1 MNNGQAS
8 VEPTDDV
15 ISPTLRTPNS
25 SDPLNN
31 GQVHVEQSIDESI
44 LNSEI
49 YQIYCRAEYPHEA
62 MGKIKE
68 HNNCVLFEH
77 EQQPF
82 ISEEEFK
89 RISKK
94 TLSNLWQQE
103 APLAE
108 SKFDRLKKFINGAIK
123 NEVLGK
129 WSSHERSMREVFQCM
144 TKIQIVN
151 PDGYEYFYVANFKL
165 GHRRWAGQENRFS
178 RWYRAVSS
186 DSGKAQ
192 RLAQLKVLGITDSI
206 MDQIQFK
213 DTPTICKN
221 GVKSMFLLFSDY
233 FSSEK
238 CKSDGFLANDRIASE
253 L

>member
-1 MNNGQAS
+1 MG
-8 VEPTDDV
+8 VKP
-15 ISPTLRTPNS
+15 
-25 SDPLNN
+25 
-31 GQVHVEQSIDESI
+31 SIDDSI

-49 YQIYCRAEYPHEA
+49 YKIYCRAEDSFEA
-62 MGKIKE
+62 SRKISE
-68 HNNCVLFEH
+68 HNNCVLFEYEH
-77 EQQPF
+77 QPF
-82 ISEEEFK
+82 ISEEQFK

-129 WSSHERSMREVFQCM
+129 WSSHEESMREVFQARM
-144 TKIQIVN
+144 TKIQIVH

-165 GHRRWAGQENRFS
+165 GHHRWAAQENRFS

-186 DSGKAQ
+186 ESGKAQ

-206 MDQIQFK
+206 MDQIQFNHYLTQNSSK
-213 DTPTICKN
+213 IQLLDFAHRFIN
-221 GVKSMFLLFSDY
+221 GDCWNNQDCRYNPRTYGLDGKGMFYLVVNESY
-233 FSSEK
+233 
-238 CKSDGFLANDRIASE
+238 SDGSNMSVVKLSRK
-253 L
+253 